1 MGSLITL
8 YRNLVGSI
16 TINLYIHLYSM
27 TYKIFK
33 CIKFYKIKLLEG
45 DLSTV
50 KFLRMMHINF
60 LFVFVEKYV

>member
-1 MGSLITL
+1 
-8 YRNLVGSI
+8 
-16 TINLYIHLYSM
+16 M